1 MATTFRTIPIDVSRV
16 HEYKK
21 FNSYRPFW
29 SDSVQMIHCGYGII
43 IFEFFRIIDNF
54 PLDLDSNR
62 YYSMSLS
69 TAVAIADRLLSV
81 LI

>member
-1 MATTFRTIPIDVSRV
+1 
-16 HEYKK
+16 
-21 FNSYRPFW
+21 
-29 SDSVQMIHCGYGII
+29 MIHCGYGII